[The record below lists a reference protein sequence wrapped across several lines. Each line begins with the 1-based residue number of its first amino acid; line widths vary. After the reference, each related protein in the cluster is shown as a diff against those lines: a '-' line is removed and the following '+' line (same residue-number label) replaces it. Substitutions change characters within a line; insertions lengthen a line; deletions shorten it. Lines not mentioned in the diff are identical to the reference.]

1 MKKKN
6 PTLAAFLNFIIP
18 GLGYIYANKRLQ
30 FGWLV
35 LLSMVLYTLYSYDK
49 PQLLSEGML
58 TLSFVVLSFAF
69 AFDVY
74 RELKLKK

>member
-6 PTLAAFLNFIIP
+6 PTLAAVLNFIVP
-18 GLGYIYANKRLQ
+18 GLGYIYANKRVK

-35 LLSMVLYTLYSYDK
+35 LLSMILYTLYSYDK
-49 PQLLSEGML
+49 PDLLAEVML
-58 TLSFVVLSFAF
+58 TMSFIVLSFAF

-74 RELKLKK
+74 RELKPKK